1 MSGEKMTPE
10 YEYLRTIFLYLVVLA
25 VGMDGL
31 AEVGSV
37 SDKRSVKTQLLE
49 FEKLCTMHARP
60 PH

>member
-1 MSGEKMTPE
+1 MTPE